1 MPGLKLKALL
11 SPKSSGAIAL
21 TTLLAAM
28 GNNTCIADASGKPL
42 LGHLPAEAH
51 NGSPR
56 APVIYDGATLGFV
69 FGPSPAA
76 GALASLLSHLAAR
89 ELENRALASEVLHLY
104 RELHLI
110 EQLSEELAAV
120 LDLSAVGESAL
131 AQARRLIPA
140 THGSVL
146 VFEKP
151 GSSLRRVASF
161 EDSSDA
167 GGVPAPLAPGSR
179 FAAAIL
185 ERGTGEIVNHYG
197 RDRAVGAEQK
207 PAALIAAPLR
217 AGQRTVGLIALANT
231 AEGASYSAADL
242 KLLNTISLQ
251 TAAAVENSL
260 LCVEMVGA
268 ARDREQL
275 ATIQRELETARTIQH
290 LLVPRTFP
298 PFPERTDFDLHAQ
311 MTSARA
317 VGGDFFD
324 FFLIDEDRLGV
335 VIGDVSG
342 KGIPAALFM
351 AVTRTQLKTTALR
364 NMPPAD
370 CFCEVNRFLVRERV
384 STMFATCFY
393 GLLNLR
399 SGEFQYCNAGH
410 NPPYLLRAEG
420 KTAEPVTNVGG
431 IPLGLFDGPGYAGS
445 SLHLGIGDTLFLYTD
460 GVPEAQNAAEDDF
473 TDGRLIA
480 TLGASPFLD
489 CSNLIG
495 HVTREVTTFAGDAP
509 QSDDITMLC
518 IRRLS
523 NGLSQLV
530 GSS

>member
-11 SPKSSGAIAL
+11 SPKSSGALAL
-21 TTLLAAM
+21 ATLLEAM
-28 GNNTCIADASGKPL
+28 GNNTCIVDASGKPL
-42 LGHLPAEAH
+42 LGHLPAQAH
-51 NGSPR
+51 NNSPR
-56 APVIYDGATLGFV
+56 APILYEGATLGFV
-69 FGPSPAA
+69 VGPSAA
-76 GALASLLSHLAAR
+76 GGALASLLAHLAAR

-104 RELHLI
+104 REVHLI
-110 EQLSEELAAV
+110 EQLSEQLAAV

-140 THGSVL
+140 THGSIL
-146 VFEKP
+146 VMEKP
-151 GSSLRRVASF
+151 GSILRSVASF
-161 EDSSDA
+161 KDSSGNA
-167 GGVPAPLAPGSR
+167 GGVPGPLGPDSR

-185 ERGTGEIVNHYG
+185 ERGTGEIVNNYAPDPPAG
-197 RDRAVGAEQK
+197 TEGN

-217 AGQRTVGLIALANT
+217 AGQRTVGLIVLANT

-251 TAAAVENSL
+251 TAAAIENSL

-275 ATIQRELETARTIQH
+275 ATIQRELETARSIQH

-298 PFPERTDFDLHAQ
+298 PFPERSDFDLHAQ

-324 FFLIDEDRLGV
+324 FFLIDEDRLGL

-364 NMPPAD
+364 NMSPAD

-384 STMFATCFY
+384 STMFATCY
-393 GLLNLR
+393 LR
-399 SGEFQYCNAGH
+399 SGEFHYCNAGH

-420 KTAEPVTNVGG
+420 RVAEAVTDVGG

-445 SLHLGIGDTLFLYTD
+445 CLHLGVGDTLFLYTD
-460 GVPEAQNAAEDDF
+460 GVPEAQNTAEDDF

-480 TLGASPFLD
+480 TLGASPVLG
-489 CSNLIG
+489 CNNLIG
-495 HVTREVTTFAGDAP
+495 HVTREVATFAGDAP

-518 IRRLS
+518 LRRLS
-523 NGLSQLV
+523 NGLNQLV